1 MANIPMDVVV
11 ARIDNFYNT
20 NPDELEKPVMN
31 VLWATSIRPNIKT
44 GIAGRP
50 LKNP

>member
-1 MANIPMDVVV
+1 MADIPMNEVV
-11 ARIDNFYNT
+11 ARIDKFYST
-20 NPDELEKPVMN
+20 NPDELEKPVMS
-31 VLWATSIRPNIKT
+31 VLWETSIKPNIKT